1 MADAES
7 GQSSRVLLSG
17 AWGRFHHQLERTKY
31 KPDGLWED
39 LVPVEWLY
47 RKMDGNLW
55 MAIESWLVSRRLTE
69 LAGPWN
75 EKLSLDDDGEYF
87 CRVLSHASTIRFI
100 PEARCFCRR
109 ANFGLSHDLT
119 LTLRKLDSL
128 AFSLIFYIST
138 LRSMEE
144 SQRTQDASVKLLD
157 RWAIYFYP
165 ERPDLFMKI
174 QAMATELGGRINTPQ
189 LRPKYR
195 WIQRVFGWR
204 IAKKAQHLFPTLR
217 SLLDKSLDR

>member
-1 MADAES
+1 
-7 GQSSRVLLSG
+7 
-17 AWGRFHHQLERTKY
+17 
-31 KPDGLWED
+31 
-39 LVPVEWLY
+39 
-47 RKMDGNLW
+47 
-55 MAIESWLVSRRLTE
+55 
-69 LAGPWN
+69 
-75 EKLSLDDDGEYF
+75 
-87 CRVLSHASTIRFI
+87 
-100 PEARCFCRR
+100 
-109 ANFGLSHDLT
+109 
-119 LTLRKLDSL
+119 
-128 AFSLIFYIST
+128 
-138 LRSMEE
+138 MEE